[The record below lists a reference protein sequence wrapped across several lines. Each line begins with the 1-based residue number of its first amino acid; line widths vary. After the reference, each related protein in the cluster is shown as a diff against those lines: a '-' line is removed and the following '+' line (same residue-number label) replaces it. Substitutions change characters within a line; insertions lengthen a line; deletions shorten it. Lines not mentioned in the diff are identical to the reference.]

1 VRKTKCGP
9 ITDNKDESK
18 GEFGMCTQPEMGE
31 QQVRQKWIM
40 ELGVQ
45 QRKLDAANTRVG
57 AVDAVLAGRA
67 HIHGRTH
74 IRTHAQTHARRGSR
88 TDRESARSSA
98 NHLKASVVYF
108 AMQRCSLGGAMV

>member
-1 VRKTKCGP
+1 
-9 ITDNKDESK
+9 
-18 GEFGMCTQPEMGE
+18 MCTQPEMGE

-57 AVDAVLAGRA
+57 AVDAVGLQAEHTYMDARTYA
-67 HIHGRTH
+67 RTH
-74 IRTHAQTHARRGSR
+74 KRTHARRGSR

-108 AMQRCSLGGAMV
+108 AMQPCSLGGAMV